1 MPTSSVGVTM
11 RDILDAGLKVGG
23 YSQWHDEAHK
33 ADGYK
38 WHASSLTFCTRRE
51 ILKRAGYVMDMDDPD
66 QAMLLE
72 QAKMIHEWM
81 ERAITAFC
89 ADPAN
94 EASILCTEIGYT
106 HTSLN
111 LRAKPDALLS
121 IRGVPVLVDY
131 KTEKEGGM
139 SRRKEAAKA
148 AGQRTSARYE
158 HQIQLAAT
166 AMCLET
172 NGYEPISEG
181 RVWYLSRQEWFTDEQ
196 PVDLGDSLLRR
207 EVERKI
213 RDLDTAWEDHQRD
226 ATLPHRI
233 NLEMKPGEKWK
244 CSTRTKEPEKGKFCP
259 ARQVCFAARMPA

>member
-1 MPTSSVGVTM
+1 MTTAVGVTM
-11 RDILDAGLKVGG
+11 RDILDAGLKVEA
-23 YSQWHDEAHK
+23 YSNWHDEAHK
-33 ADGYK
+33 PDGYK

-81 ERAITAFC
+81 ERAITAYC
-89 ADPAN
+89 ADPSN
-94 EASILCTEIGYT
+94 EAEILVTEIGYT
-106 HTSLN
+106 HTTLN

-139 SRRKEAAKA
+139 SRRQDAAKA
-148 AGQRTSARYE
+148 AGSRTSARYE

-172 NGYEPISEG
+172 NGYPAISEG

-196 PVDLGDSLLRR
+196 PVDLGDSLLRL

-213 RDLDTAWEDHQRD
+213 HALDEAWAAYEGG
-226 ATLPHRI
+226 AVLPHRI
-233 NLEMKPGEKWK
+233 DLEAKPQEKWK
-244 CSTRTKEPEKGKFCP
+244 CATRTKDPLKGKFCP
-259 ARQVCFAARMPA
+259 ARQVCYDRRMPA

>member
-1 MPTSSVGVTM
+1 MTTAVGVTM
-11 RDILDAGLKVGG
+11 RDILDAGLKVEG
-23 YSQWHDEAHK
+23 YSNWHDEAHK
-33 ADGYK
+33 PDGYK

-81 ERAITAFC
+81 ERAITAYC

-94 EASILCTEIGYT
+94 EAEILVTEIGYT
-106 HTSLN
+106 HPTLN
-111 LRAKPDALLS
+111 LRAKPDALLG
-121 IRGVPVLVDY
+121 IRGIPVLVDY

-139 SRRKEAAKA
+139 SRRQDAAKA
-148 AGQRTSARYE
+148 SGAKTSARYE

-172 NGYEPISEG
+172 NGYPSISEG

-196 PVDLGDSLLRR
+196 PVDLGDSLLRK

-213 RDLDTAWEDHQRD
+213 HDLDAAWTAYETN
-226 ATLPHRI
+226 AYLPHRI
-233 NLEMKPGEKWK
+233 DLEAKPGEKWK
-244 CSTRTKEPEKGKFCP
+244 CSTRTKEPLKGKFCP
-259 ARQVCFAARMPA
+259 ARQVCYDRRMPA